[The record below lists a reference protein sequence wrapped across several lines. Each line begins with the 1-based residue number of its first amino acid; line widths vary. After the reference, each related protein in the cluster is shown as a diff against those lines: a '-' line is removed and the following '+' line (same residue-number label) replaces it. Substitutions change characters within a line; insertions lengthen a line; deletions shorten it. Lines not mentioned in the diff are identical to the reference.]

1 MSRTYKD
8 VPWKHRDVENNYD
21 HGRHRVAYVGVS
33 ATIGEYTTYWL
44 RDIKGAKRKKKR
56 RVDTKWHWMTT
67 PGWFIKEF
75 MTKPQR
81 AACKQWERSSD
92 TNLTSITGNM
102 LPVYGYWC
110 LISRVWRSG
119 NVKVSD
125 TFVTGSIPVSLTTI
139 RN

>member
-81 AACKQWERSSD
+81 AACKQWERKLVQMSYD
-92 TNLTSITGNM
+92 ELHEVMVPFI
-102 LPVYGYWC
+102 GYKPHIYYW
-110 LISRVWRSG
+110 
-119 NVKVSD
+119 
-125 TFVTGSIPVSLTTI
+125 
-139 RN
+139 